1 MNDKINNPKAI
12 ARQLKESLKE
22 ILQSSE
28 LKELLSYHREFGY
41 WTNERPFDPSHQ
53 PENKPYSF
61 LESDFTTRKIQEIQ
75 SV

>member
-28 LKELLSYHREFGY
+28 CFYSSIKDITFDREQDLKQKMNS
-41 WTNERPFDPSHQ
+41 
-53 PENKPYSF
+53 
-61 LESDFTTRKIQEIQ
+61 LE
-75 SV
+75 